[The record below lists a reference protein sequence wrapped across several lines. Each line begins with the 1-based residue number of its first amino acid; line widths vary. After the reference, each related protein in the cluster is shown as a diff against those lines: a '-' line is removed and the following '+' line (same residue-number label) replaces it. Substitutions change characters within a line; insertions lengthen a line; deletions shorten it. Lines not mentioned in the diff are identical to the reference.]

1 MLADLAASLRSKTLA
16 TMTLMQEELW
26 TACAIP
32 EQQRFTIQLVRNSIY
47 FTLSCVMIGFFGDQ
61 LAV

>member
-1 MLADLAASLRSKTLA
+1 MLADLAASLRGPA
-16 TMTLMQEELW
+16 MRAMTLLQEELW
-26 TACAIP
+26 TAAEP
-32 EQQRFTIQLVRNSIY
+32 QQQRITIQLVRNSVY